1 MTIATDA
8 FDAVRAAI
16 PVAQCTVRV
25 GRAEIEGLC
34 PGLGINRESTDRG
47 QYGDVESNVRVK
59 TDEEPDGE
67 IKNGTAIEIKMS
79 GSEDWIKARVGGRFA
94 IGGMTRLVLEA
105 VHG

>member
-8 FDAVRAAI
+8 FDAVYAAI

-25 GRAEIEGLC
+25 GRAEIPGICTGLS
-34 PGLGINRESTDRG
+34 INRESTERG
-47 QYGDVESNVRVK
+47 QYGDIESNVRVK
-59 TDEEPDGE
+59 TATEPGGE
-67 IKNGTAIEIKMS
+67 IKTGTVIEIKMS
-79 GSEDWIKARVGGRFA
+79 GSEDWIKARAGGRFA